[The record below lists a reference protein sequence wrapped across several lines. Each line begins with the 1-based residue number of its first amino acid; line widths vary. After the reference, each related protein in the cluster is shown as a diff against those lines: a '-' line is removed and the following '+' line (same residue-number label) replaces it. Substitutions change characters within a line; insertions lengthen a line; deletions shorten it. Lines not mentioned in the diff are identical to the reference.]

1 MARECI
7 ENDYGMCSN
16 ETGDCSRK
24 PLSRLDRDQ
33 ILNIADAGKKHNAF
47 VRESGKL
54 HRGPTA

>member
-16 ETGDCSRK
+16 ETADCSHT

-33 ILNIADAGKKHNAF
+33 ILNIVVVAKKRKVFAGEN
-47 VRESGKL
+47 GKL
-54 HRGPTA
+54 HRWARE